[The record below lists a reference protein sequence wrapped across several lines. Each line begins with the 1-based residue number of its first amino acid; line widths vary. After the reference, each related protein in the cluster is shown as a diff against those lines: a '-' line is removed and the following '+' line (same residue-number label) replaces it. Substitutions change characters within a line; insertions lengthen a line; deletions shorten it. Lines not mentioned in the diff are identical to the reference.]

1 MSANESERIAPHAES
16 GFGPVD
22 VLAEAEMGHSIELEL
37 DFYDGSYEYISGT
50 VQAVNTEAVTTMAED
65 LERLRKTGLSDED
78 ARDLIYGRN
87 SGLTKTE
94 IEALF
99 GAIDDVRAGTT
110 GSYDPIERLLADLSD
125 LSLSETTDLMD
136 ELDRLQRRYGGDSN
150 GE

>member
-1 MSANESERIAPHAES
+1 MSTQENPFDRLFAADADDQPDEIV
-16 GFGPVD
+16 VD
-22 VLAEAEMGHSIELEL
+22 ELTTMDVDAFVAQLEALAEA
-37 DFYDGSYEYISGT
+37 
-50 VQAVNTEAVTTMAED
+50 AEAVTTMADD
-65 LERLRKTGLSDED
+65 LERLRKTGLDD
-78 ARDLIYGRN
+78 DDVRDLIYGRN
-87 SGLTKTE
+87 NDLTKTE

-136 ELDRLQRRYGGDSN
+136 ELDRLQRKYRVDD